1 MNETKQTTMRKLRG
15 IMPPRAVSLTEAYML
30 AERQAT
36 ELLRLLEVRQ
46 VPVPVARINELP
58 RVEIQVEPR
67 HRMLD
72 KSGFSHRWENGRW
85 LIVVNRNDV
94 PGRRRFTLAH
104 EFKHVLDHSVAS
116 VAYAHLGRGDAK
128 RRDRQ
133 VEQICDHFAA
143 CLLMP
148 RPVVKRA
155 WASGI
160 QDIEALAGLFKVSSA
175 AMQVR
180 LDYLGLLDEQRP
192 VATYFRR
199 ESRLLDLPALLER
212 LSPDTLAIGSIGGI
226 NV

>member
-1 MNETKQTTMRKLRG
+1 MNEHNQSTMRTLRG
-15 IMPPRAVSLTEAYML
+15 IMPARPVSSTEAYML

-36 ELLRLLEVRQ
+36 ELLRLLGVHE
-46 VPVPVARINELP
+46 VPVPVARLNELP

-116 VAYAHLGRGDAK
+116 VAYAQLGRGDAS
-128 RRDRQ
+128 RQQRQ
-133 VEQICDHFAA
+133 VEHICDHFAA

-148 RPVVKRA
+148 RMVVKRA
-155 WASGI
+155 WGSGI
-160 QDIEALAGLFKVSSA
+160 QDIDALAGLFKVSAS

-180 LDYLGLLDEQRP
+180 LDYLGLTDDERP
-192 VATYFRR
+192 VETYFRG
-199 ESRLLDLPALLER
+199 STPHHVASLL
-212 LSPDTLAIGSIGGI
+212 GSLTPETFPL
-226 NV
+226 

>member
-1 MNETKQTTMRKLRG
+1 MNEHKQSTIGRLRG
-15 IMPPRAVSLTEAYML
+15 IMPARPVSTTEAYML

-36 ELLRLLEVRQ
+36 ELLRQLGVTS
-46 VPVPVARINELP
+46 VPVPVARINGLP

-104 EFKHVLDHSVAS
+104 EFKHVLDHSIAS
-116 VAYAHLGRGDAK
+116 VAYAQLGHGDSK
-128 RRDRQ
+128 RQQRQ
-133 VEQICDHFAA
+133 IEHICDHFAA

-148 RPVVKRA
+148 RMVVKRA
-155 WASGI
+155 WGNGI
-160 QDIEALAGLFKVSSA
+160 QDIDALAGLFKVSA
-175 AMQVR
+175 TAMQIR
-180 LDYLGLLDEQRP
+180 LDYLGLTDEERP

-199 ESRLLDLPALLER
+199 SSSYDVAGLLGTVTPEILPL
-212 LSPDTLAIGSIGGI
+212 
-226 NV
+226 

>member
-1 MNETKQTTMRKLRG
+1 MNETKQSAMRKLRG
-15 IMPPRAVSLTEAYML
+15 IMPARSVSLTEAYML

-36 ELLRLLEVRQ
+36 ELLRLLEVRY

-104 EFKHVLDHSVAS
+104 EFKHVLDHSVAN
-116 VAYAHLGRGDAK
+116 VAYARLSCGDAK

-133 VEQICDHFAA
+133 IEQICDHFAA

-155 WASGI
+155 WTSGI

-180 LDYLGLLDEQRP
+180 LDYLGLTDEQRP
-192 VATYFRR
+192 VETYFRR
-199 ESRLLDLPALLER
+199 EAPTIDGSYLLGILE
-212 LSPDTLAIGSIGGI
+212 PEILAI
-226 NV
+226 

>member
-1 MNETKQTTMRKLRG
+1 MNENKQTAMRKLRAV
-15 IMPPRAVSLTEAYML
+15 MPARPLSLTEAYML

-36 ELLRLLEVRQ
+36 ELLRLLGVRQ
-46 VPVPVARINELP
+46 VPVPVGRINELP

-116 VAYAHLGRGDAK
+116 VAYARLGRGDDR

-160 QDIEALAGLFKVSSA
+160 QDIEALAGLFRVSA
-175 AMQVR
+175 AAMEVR
-180 LDYLGLLDEQRP
+180 LDYLGLTDLQLP
-192 VATYFRR
+192 VETYFRR
-199 ESRLLDLPALLER
+199 QSSRPWLLSTLE
-212 LSPDTLAIGSIGGI
+212 PEVLAF
-226 NV
+226 

>member
-1 MNETKQTTMRKLRG
+1 MNEHRQSAMKKLRG
-15 IMPPRAVSLTEAYML
+15 TMPARPVSLTEAYVL

-36 ELLRLLEVRQ
+36 ELLRLLAVSH
-46 VPVPVARINELP
+46 VPVPVARLAELP

-85 LIVVNRNDV
+85 LIVVNKHDV

-104 EFKHVLDHSVAS
+104 EFKHVLDHSIANI
-116 VAYAHLGRGDAK
+116 AYAQLGHGNPK
-128 RRDRQ
+128 HQQRQ
-133 VEQICDHFAA
+133 IEHICDHFAA

-148 RPVVKRA
+148 RTVVKRA
-155 WASGI
+155 WANGI
-160 QDIEALAGLFKVSSA
+160 QDIDALAGLFKVSLS

-180 LDYLGLLDEQRP
+180 LDYLGLTDGERP

-199 ESRLLDLPALLER
+199 SAPDNVAALLG
-212 LSPDTLAIGSIGGI
+212 TLTPETFPL
-226 NV
+226 